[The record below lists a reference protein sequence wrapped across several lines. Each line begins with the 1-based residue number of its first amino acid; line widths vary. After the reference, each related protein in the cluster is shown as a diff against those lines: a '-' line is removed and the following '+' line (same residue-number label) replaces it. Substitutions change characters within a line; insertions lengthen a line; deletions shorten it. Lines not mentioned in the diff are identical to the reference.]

1 MTKASKQLTARAVAT
16 ATIPGLYPD
25 GRGLYLQVSG
35 ATSKSWLY
43 RYTRRGKTRA
53 TGLGSALDDGL
64 SLARA
69 RAKRDE
75 LRALVVRGVD
85 PLEARDAARTQGKIA
100 AAKSITFKEAATQYI
115 TTHRA
120 GWRNV
125 KHAAQWTASLER
137 DAYPIMDALPVSEI
151 DTAVVLKVLE
161 PIWSA
166 KRETANRLRGRIES
180 ILDWAKAREFRAG
193 ENPARWRGHLSMLLA
208 ARGATEKRKH
218 HAAMPFS
225 EIGGF
230 MVDLRGRDGV
240 GARALEFAILTAT
253 RTGEV
258 LGARWSE
265 IDMSARVWII
275 SGDRMKAGR
284 EHRVPLS
291 DAAMAVLER
300 MRAAGLSGDYIFP
313 SIGRGR
319 PLSNMAMLKQLER
332 MNRADLTVHG
342 FRSSFRDWA
351 AERTNFA
358 NEVLEMALAHAIGDK
373 VEAAY
378 RRGELLDKRRRLMDA
393 WAEFCAAPAAIG
405 SNVLPI
411 RTAEAVS

>member
-1 MTKASKQLTARAVAT
+1 MVRQTHKGSTMTKASKPLTARTVAT

-35 ATSKSWLY
+35 PTAKSWLY
-43 RYTRRGKTRA
+43 RYTLRSKTRA
-53 TGLGSALDDGL
+53 MGLGSALDDGL
-64 SLARA
+64 SLADA

-75 LRALVVRGVD
+75 LRALVVHGID
-85 PLEARDAARTQGKIA
+85 PLRAKDAARAQDQLA
-100 AAKSITFKEAATQYI
+100 AAKSITFKEAAEQYI
-115 TTHRA
+115 ATHRA

-125 KHAAQWTASLER
+125 KHAGQWAATLER
-137 DAYPIMDALPVSEI
+137 DAYPIIGALPVSEI
-151 DTAVVLKVLE
+151 DTAIVLKVLQ
-161 PIWSA
+161 PIWTE

-180 ILDWAKAREFRAG
+180 VLDWAKAREFRAG

-218 HAAMPFS
+218 HAAMPFA

-230 MVDLRGRDGV
+230 MADLRGRDGV

-291 DAAMAVLER
+291 DAALAVLEQ

-332 MNRADLTVHG
+332 MNRAELTVHG

-393 WAEFCAAPAAIG
+393 
-405 SNVLPI
+405 
-411 RTAEAVS
+411 

>member
-1 MTKASKQLTARAVAT
+1 LSGHPFRHNVLCGLAPLYDLGPIKLVFFVFHLPHPS
-16 ATIPGLYPD
+16 TILFHNP
-25 GRGLYLQVSG
+25 
-35 ATSKSWLY
+35 
-43 RYTRRGKTRA
+43 
-53 TGLGSALDDGL
+53 
-64 SLARA
+64 
-69 RAKRDE
+69 
-75 LRALVVRGVD
+75 VD
-85 PLEARDAARTQGKIA
+85 
-100 AAKSITFKEAATQYI
+100 
-115 TTHRA
+115 
-120 GWRNV
+120 
-125 KHAAQWTASLER
+125 
-137 DAYPIMDALPVSEI
+137 
-151 DTAVVLKVLE
+151 
-161 PIWSA
+161 
-166 KRETANRLRGRIES
+166 KRETANRLRGRIEG
-180 ILDWAKAREFRAG
+180 ILDWAKARDFRAG

-218 HAAMPFS
+218 HAAMPFA

-230 MVDLRGRDGV
+230 MADLRGRDGV
-240 GARALEFAILTAT
+240 GARALEFAILTAS

-265 IDMSARVWII
+265 IDKGARVWII

-291 DAAMAVLER
+291 DAALAVFER

-342 FRSSFRDWA
+342 FRSTFRDWA

-358 NEVLEMALAHAIGDK
+358 NEVLEMALAYAISEK

-378 RRGELLDKRRRLMDA
+378 RRGELLDKRRRLMEA
-393 WAEFCAAPAAIG
+393 WAEFCAAPAATG

-411 RTAEAVS
+411 RTAEAAL